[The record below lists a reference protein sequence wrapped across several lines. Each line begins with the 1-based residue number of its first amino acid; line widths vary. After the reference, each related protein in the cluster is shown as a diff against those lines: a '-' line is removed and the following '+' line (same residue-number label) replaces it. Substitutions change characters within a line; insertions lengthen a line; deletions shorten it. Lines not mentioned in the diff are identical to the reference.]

1 MMDYDKTAEI
11 VKREVEAK
19 LQKKRKRIIAI
30 KRVSFTVS
38 SLCAAIIIGIGVWN
52 KDNIRKNLRNDYI
65 TQPTENVEINPN
77 VQQNDAVVSTTTTVD
92 IYNHQSDYSNTNTTI
107 SSQIVTTSN
116 NSRSS
121 STKIKNDIQS
131 KQSTA
136 PVATTVA
143 SATNPS
149 FNVTTATIYTP
160 PAIVTAT
167 INPPPDRTTAS
178 TSENETTT
186 TTIDHNSYAFSISFV
201 DDVNLEKIVAVDAK
215 LIQQQIEWI
224 DEEHSRDVGESSVV
238 AEWNSSDST
247 PYTTSF
253 LKQAGVEYRY
263 IVVVDELPEGYSFYG
278 KSSVE
283 FNISGVLEDVK
294 IIEILLTKGKTVTN
308 TLPLSGTYSLKL
320 KVLDIATNKNVP
332 NLDCELFNI
341 QSDEVVATWNT
352 SETEEIYVKNLKYE
366 FDKPN
371 SYNGNITY
379 AIRINNLPD
388 NYRFFYGKT
397 RDKYGICGFGLEEF
411 ENGTNLNCI
420 AYLENTDIYLAE

>member
-65 TQPTENVEINPN
+65 TQPTENDEINHN

-178 TSENETTT
+178 TSENETT

-379 AIRINNLPD
+379 AIRITNLPD

-420 AYLENTDIYLAE
+420 AYLENADIYLAE